1 MCRRNT
7 FRRLIGIQ
15 GFAAVYT
22 ANPATGSR
30 LCQALGAG
38 IVGVVICLSRFL
50 HRKKEEMPGDY
61 YFLLPDCLANTSC
74 FFFSAAV
81 LALDVCC
88 LDFFWFDFGD
98 LSPIIF
104 LFFFALTDLRHNW
117 FRLSEIIVVPVT
129 TIVKQRR
136 PLGAFL
142 LRRFLKGAALTPGKG
157 EHRVSAFGRGGSFSM
172 GSWGMGM
179 GKITWAMGAC

>member
-7 FRRLIGIQ
+7 FRRLIGIK

-50 HRKKEEMPGDY
+50 HREKEEMPGDY

-104 LFFFALTDLRHNW
+104 LCFFALTDLRHNW
-117 FRLSEIIVVPVT
+117 FRL
-129 TIVKQRR
+129 R
-136 PLGAFL
+136 
-142 LRRFLKGAALTPGKG
+142 
-157 EHRVSAFGRGGSFSM
+157 
-172 GSWGMGM
+172 
-179 GKITWAMGAC
+179 

>member
-1 MCRRNT
+1 
-7 FRRLIGIQ
+7 
-15 GFAAVYT
+15 
-22 ANPATGSR
+22 
-30 LCQALGAG
+30 
-38 IVGVVICLSRFL
+38 
-50 HRKKEEMPGDY
+50 MPGDY

-104 LFFFALTDLRHNW
+104 LCFFALTDLRHNW
-117 FRLSEIIVVPVT
+117 FRLREIIVVPLT

-136 PLGAFL
+136 LIRAFL
-142 LRRFLKGAALTPGKG
+142 LRRCHCRPLQK
-157 EHRVSAFGRGGSFSM
+157 VV
-172 GSWGMGM
+172 
-179 GKITWAMGAC
+179 I